1 MQLALSCKHRSK
13 PTNLGKQW
21 SVDGVWLQL
30 LLSSQR
36 TAVHSD
42 AIRVQKHC
50 RTALHAPSYALQQLH
65 ALLVPYMTLAFG
77 KHSTGRTPDET
88 RMQVGGVFISR
99 LVAALRPVQTRRDV
113 LVPRVVTHSSGRVN
127 TNVPQ

>member
-1 MQLALSCKHRSK
+1 MQLALYCKHRSM

-65 ALLVPYMTLAFG
+65 ALLVPYMTLAF
-77 KHSTGRTPDET
+77 
-88 RMQVGGVFISR
+88 VGGVFISR

>member
-1 MQLALSCKHRSK
+1 MRYVCRSTVELHCTLRVTRCSFRLSIAS
-13 PTNLGKQW
+13 
-21 SVDGVWLQL
+21 
-30 LLSSQR
+30 
-36 TAVHSD
+36 
-42 AIRVQKHC
+42 
-50 RTALHAPSYALQQLH
+50 ALHDAS
-65 ALLVPYMTLAFG
+65 FWG